1 MTIKSIASVSFP
13 SHDPSKEK
21 VPMEVE
27 NYSDE
32 DWKETEDATRRMY
45 ASGSGLQKKSNIE
58 LKNSTSVSLHS

>member
-1 MTIKSIASVSFP
+1 MTIKSIASVSLL

-32 DWKETEDATRRMY
+32 D
-45 ASGSGLQKKSNIE
+45 
-58 LKNSTSVSLHS
+58 